1 MRRAA
6 KAEAPVDG
14 RRSHRSGSARAVRRS
29 AESTRPTARPANLR
43 ERLLACTTAIIRKD
57 GLAFVSL
64 RAVARRARVSHGA
77 PAYHFHSKAGLLAA
91 YAQQGYE
98 RLSANVERALKHGG
112 GDPAVDLRII
122 GCAYIAFAIEN
133 PEHFAIMFRDEF
145 HEPGNAG
152 LDAAANRALGLLR
165 GVLARCVS
173 EKRVRTND
181 FDALLAASWA
191 VAHGHASLW
200 LSGRTLKRFAG
211 ADPAKFAE
219 RVIGLFVDSIVVSS
233 K

>member
-1 MRRAA
+1 MRRPGN
-6 KAEAPVDG
+6 AEASADG
-14 RRSHRSGSARAVRRS
+14 RRSRGAAKPRAARRS
-29 AESTRPTARPANLR
+29 AESTRRVARPANLR
-43 ERLLACTTAIIRKD
+43 ERLLSCTTAIIRKD

-77 PAYHFHSKAGLLAA
+77 PAYHFRSKAGLLAA

-98 RLSANVERALKHGG
+98 RLNAKVERLLKQGG
-112 GDPAVDLRII
+112 GDPARELRLV
-122 GCAYIAFAIEN
+122 GCGYIAFAIEN
-133 PEHFAIMFRDEF
+133 PEHFAIMFRDEY
-145 HEPGNAG
+145 HEHGNAG

-165 GVLARCVS
+165 GVLVRCVS
-173 EKRVRTND
+173 KKRVRTDD
-181 FDALLAASWA
+181 FEALLAASWA

-200 LSGRTLKRFAG
+200 LSGRTLKRFGG

-219 RVIGLFVDSIVVSS
+219 RVIGLFVDSIIADG